1 MFWLLIK
8 LYCSAL
14 LAISTITY
22 LLFWYEEG
30 SRPYGPHPGVC
41 TRASCILRGLI
52 TSFFS
57 MLFVTISYPTGLIP
71 DRLMLGKRETASPEN
86 PPVLLVHGL
95 YHNASAWLAYRRW
108 LKQAGFTNSR
118 AFTYFSFFTQFETLL
133 NKLEEE
139 VIELEKRHPS
149 TKPILIGHSLGG
161 LLIRAWLS
169 EGANEQR
176 VAGVITLGTPHQ
188 GSKLAG
194 FGAGKLSRSLIFR
207 GPLIRTIEAND
218 IAPSIPCYSLSSA
231 LDNMVLPQE
240 GLHIRNASW
249 IEERTPQV
257 SHIAMLFHK
266 ATALQVIN
274 ALCAIVDEQTEPR
287 DILPDM
293 GINEDASVTP
303 HPDDK

>member
-1 MFWLLIK
+1 MLWLLIK
-8 LYCSAL
+8 LYFSAL
-14 LAISTITY
+14 LTVSAITY

-41 TRASCILRGLI
+41 TRATCILRGLI
-52 TSFFS
+52 MSFFS
-57 MLFVTISYPTGLIP
+57 MLFVTISYPLGFVP
-71 DRLMLGKRETASPEN
+71 DRLMFGKRGTASPEN
-86 PPVLLVHGL
+86 PPILLVHGL

-108 LKQAGFTNSR
+108 FKQAGFTNSH
-118 AFTYFSFFTQFETLL
+118 AFTYFSFFTRFETLL
-133 NKLEEE
+133 SKLEEE
-139 VIELEKRHPS
+139 VAALEKRHPS
-149 TKPILIGHSLGG
+149 TKPILVGHSLGG

-169 EGANEQR
+169 EGDNEQR

-194 FGAGKLSRSLIFR
+194 LGAGALSRSLIFR

-249 IEERTPQV
+249 IEERAPQV

-266 ATALQVIN
+266 GTALQAIN

-293 GINEDASVTP
+293 GTIEDTP
-303 HPDDK
+303 ATTHPDDE